1 MQVIDDGIVTKL
13 LAEEGKKITN
23 LERSFFTDIIYLG
36 KNDSPD
42 NYEEV
47 GREIWKHF
55 VKEENPDINELKART
70 DDLQSSVSSL
80 QEETSILNETQLMSG
95 EIDNIIMEAIT
106 DSDEKHE
113 ALTDVMLC
121 AIDEVFMMLDPLI
134 SVSEEVVMSMEN
146 SDQLGELLNK
156 EVSKMVELYV
166 VMVQRG
172 LKTIEQVPARYREQ
186 VRELLANVE

>member
-1 MQVIDDGIVTKL
+1 MQVVSNDKMIKL
-13 LAEEGKKITN
+13 VADEGMRITN
-23 LERSFFTDIIYLG
+23 SNRTIWAEKLFLPPSTDISG
-36 KNDSPD
+36 F
-42 NYEEV
+42 EEV
-47 GREIWKHF
+47 GRDVWKYF

-70 DDLQSSVSSL
+70 EDLHSSVSNL
-80 QEETSILNETQLMSG
+80 QEETAILNETQLIN
-95 EIDNIIMEAIT
+95 EETDNIIMEAIT

-134 SVSEEVVMSMEN
+134 NISEEVVMSMEN
-146 SDQLGELLNK
+146 SEQLGELLNK

-186 VRELLANVE
+186 VKALLAEVE